1 MPRCTGH
8 THTHPPPPCPRQC
21 LSPQDQLRALQR
33 ELSNRDEKIRR
44 LEMQLRGAYLGVN
57 NALRAGVR
65 DSQITDPDDLSDV
78 GEMQNL
84 LELHISDASVFV
96 SARPFPSL
104 PPYPHRPP
112 SPPAPPLAA
121 VRDSETPLQNSPG
134 P

>member
-1 MPRCTGH
+1 MKVRRKYLSLALSH
-8 THTHPPPPCPRQC
+8 THTLP
-21 LSPQDQLRALQR
+21 LSQILQDQLRALQR

-65 DSQITDPDDLSDV
+65 DSQITDPDDMSDV

-96 SARPFPSL
+96 SA
-104 PPYPHRPP
+104 
-112 SPPAPPLAA
+112 PLFDCLWES
-121 VRDSETPLQNSPG
+121 V
-134 P
+134 